1 MLAAIC
7 DLQSLRIAKS
17 LSNLTT
23 LSFQIAMAK
32 EIFVPVCKK
41 EILKNII
48 IQINKMI
55 KDGRLSKTD
64 LKGI

>member
-48 IQINKMI
+48 QINKMI